1 MKLDEKEEME
11 EAQSAD
17 SILPLLLPP
26 PPPPPPPPPYFVL
39 VARSTQVTWSG
50 DDGRGVGGWC

>member
-17 SILPLLLPP
+17 SILPLLP